1 MSLEYVFNPASIAVI
16 GASEDTNKTGG
27 RALDYLQRFGF
38 AGQVF
43 PVNPH
48 AKEIQGLQ
56 SYRCIGDLPLAPDL
70 AIIALPGT
78 AVLDTIAECAA
89 RGTKAVVVTSSGFG
103 ESGEAGRVL
112 EGEMLAIGRTHG
124 MRIIG
129 PNSQGVANF
138 ACGAVASFSSLLL
151 EVAPKDGPVAII
163 SQSGSM
169 SVVPYCQLRDQ
180 GVGVRYCVAT
190 GNQIDLD
197 VGDFVLAA
205 VEDPTIQLV
214 LLYFESLNQTTALID
229 AAKKARARGIP
240 IVALKAGRSTR
251 GQAAARSHTGALATE
266 DRVVDAFLRQ
276 QGIWRAEDAD
286 GLVRASELY
295 LKGWR
300 ARGLRL
306 AVLTDS
312 GASAVMMADGAAR
325 LGLALVEIPETIRVQ
340 LATILPAYASPLNP
354 VDMTSVLRT
363 DPELYGQ
370 VLDVVVDP
378 DIADLFIIGF
388 PSSGCWLR
396 SGAACTHDCG
406 TILAMRSA
414 GCCGYP
420 SGIHSA
426 TLPRPRCA
434 DIFK

>member
-138 ACGAVASFSSLLL
+138 ACGAVASFRRSFWKWRQKMDRSRSSVK
-151 EVAPKDGPVAII
+151 VAP
-163 SQSGSM
+163 
-169 SVVPYCQLRDQ
+169 
-180 GVGVRYCVAT
+180 
-190 GNQIDLD
+190 
-197 VGDFVLAA
+197 
-205 VEDPTIQLV
+205 
-214 LLYFESLNQTTALID
+214 
-229 AAKKARARGIP
+229 
-240 IVALKAGRSTR
+240 
-251 GQAAARSHTGALATE
+251 
-266 DRVVDAFLRQ
+266 
-276 QGIWRAEDAD
+276 
-286 GLVRASELY
+286 
-295 LKGWR
+295 
-300 ARGLRL
+300 
-306 AVLTDS
+306 
-312 GASAVMMADGAAR
+312 
-325 LGLALVEIPETIRVQ
+325 
-340 LATILPAYASPLNP
+340 
-354 VDMTSVLRT
+354 
-363 DPELYGQ
+363 
-370 VLDVVVDP
+370 
-378 DIADLFIIGF
+378 
-388 PSSGCWLR
+388 
-396 SGAACTHDCG
+396 
-406 TILAMRSA
+406 
-414 GCCGYP
+414 
-420 SGIHSA
+420 
-426 TLPRPRCA
+426 
-434 DIFK
+434 